1 MAQGRIAVMGAGAVG
16 CFYGARLA
24 QAGADVVLI
33 GRPALA
39 DAVAAQGL
47 LLEMGGERIAV
58 PLAASADP
66 AAVAGADLVLFCVK
80 SGDTEA
86 AGRQIAPHLAPGA
99 QVLSLQNGVGNAE
112 RLAAVTGGPV
122 LPAVVYVAA
131 QMGGPGHVIHRGRG
145 DLVLGDGPGA
155 EAVAAR
161 LRAAGI
167 EAAVSA
173 QTVAAQWEK
182 LVINCALNAVSAL
195 TAAPYGR
202 IVAQPGALDLMQGVV
217 AECQAV
223 AAASGVALPGG
234 IWDQVLRIAEVMPT
248 QISSTAQDMQ
258 RGRATEIDYLNGE
271 IARRGQ
277 ALGLPVPLNAALTA
291 LVRLK
296 EQG

>member
-1 MAQGRIAVMGAGAVG
+1 MGAGAVG

-33 GRPALA
+33 GRPALV
-39 DAVAAQGL
+39 DAVAAEGL
-47 LLEMGGERIAV
+47 RLDMGGETIRLPV
-58 PLAASADP
+58 AASADP

-112 RLAAVTGGPV
+112 RLAAVIGQPV
-122 LPAVVYVAA
+122 LPTVVYVAA

-145 DLVLGDGPGA
+145 DLVIGEGPGA
-155 EAVAAR
+155 AEVAAR

-167 EAAVSA
+167 KAEVSG
-173 QTVAAQWEK
+173 QTLAAQWEK
-182 LVINCALNAVSAL
+182 LVINCALNAISAV

-217 AECQAV
+217 AECAAV
-223 AAASGVALPGG
+223 ATASGVALPDG
-234 IWDQVLRIAEVMPT
+234 IWDQVLRIAEAMPT

-258 RGRATEIDYLNGE
+258 RGRATEIDFLNGE
-271 IARRGQ
+271 ILRRGQ
-277 ALGLPVPLNAALTA
+277 ALGLPTPLNGALTV
-291 LVRLK
+291 LVKLA
-296 EQG
+296 EQR